1 MIRIISDSS
10 SLYSEKKGQ
19 EKNITIAS
27 LTVHINGKNYREY
40 EDIETEEFIKIINE
54 GHMPTSSQ
62 PSIGHVVDIYNQY
75 KEDEIINISMAD
87 GLSGT
92 YNSACVARGMA
103 ENPERIHVINSETLC
118 GPQKYLV
125 DLAAALVEEGK
136 ECKEIVDEI
145 NKALKESKSY
155 LIPHDFDYLVRGG
168 RISSI
173 VGKIG
178 SAIKLV
184 PVMTMSDDKKSLV
197 KFTTKRTYKKAV
209 QKIIEQM
216 TEDGINSEHKLYIYH
231 AFNED
236 GAEEVKKIILSAI
249 PDADIEV
256 GLLGPAFTTQGGPGC
271 ISIQHIKKHDALK
284 YSLV

>member
-27 LTVHINGKNYREY
+27 LTVHINGKSYREY
-40 EDIETEEFIKIINE
+40 EDIETEEFINIINE

-62 PSIGHVVDIYNQY
+62 PSIGHIVDMYNQY
-75 KEDEIINISMAD
+75 EEDEIINISMAD

-184 PVMTMSDDKKSLV
+184 PVMTMSEDKKSLV

-216 TEDGINSEHKLYIYH
+216 AEDGINSEHKLYIYH
-231 AFNED
+231 ACNEN
-236 GAEEVKKIILSAI
+236 GAEEIKKIILSAI

-256 GLLGPAFTTQGGPGC
+256 GLLGPVFTTQGGPGC

-284 YSLV
+284 

>member
-40 EDIETEEFIKIINE
+40 EDIETEEFINIINE

-62 PSIGHVVDIYNQY
+62 PSIGHVVDMYNQY
-75 KEDEIINISMAD
+75 EEDEIINISMAD

-92 YNSACVARGMA
+92 YNSACVARGMV
-103 ENPERIHVINSETLC
+103 ENPERIHVINSQTLC

-125 DLAAALVEEGK
+125 DLAMELVEQGRQ
-136 ECKEIVDEI
+136 CKEIVDEI

-178 SAIKLV
+178 SVIKLV

-271 ISIQHIKKHDALK
+271 ISIQYIKKHDALK

>member
-231 AFNED
+231 ACNEN
-236 GAEEVKKIILSAI
+236 GAEEIKKIILSAI

-284 YSLV
+284 

>member
-92 YNSACVARGMA
+92 YNSACVARGMV
-103 ENPERIHVINSETLC
+103 ENPERIHVINSQTLC

-125 DLAAALVEEGK
+125 DLAMELVEQGRQ
-136 ECKEIVDEI
+136 CKEIVDEI

-271 ISIQHIKKHDALK
+271 ISIQYIKKHDALK

>member
-40 EDIETEEFIKIINE
+40 EDIETEEFINIINE
-54 GHMPTSSQ
+54 GHIPTSSQ
-62 PSIGHVVDIYNQY
+62 PSIGHVVDMYNQY
-75 KEDEIINISMAD
+75 EEDEIINISMAD

-125 DLAAALVEEGK
+125 DLAVTLVEEGK

-216 TEDGINSEHKLYIYH
+216 TEDGINSQHKLYIYH
-231 AFNED
+231 ACNEN
-236 GAEEVKKIILSAI
+236 GAEEIKKIILSAI

-284 YSLV
+284 

>member
-27 LTVHINGKNYREY
+27 LTVHINGKSYREY
-40 EDIETEEFIKIINE
+40 EDIETEEFINIINE

-62 PSIGHVVDIYNQY
+62 PSIGHVVDMYNQY
-75 KEDEIINISMAD
+75 EEDEIINISMAD

-231 AFNED
+231 ACNEN
-236 GAEEVKKIILSAI
+236 GAEEIKKIILSAI

-256 GLLGPAFTTQGGPGC
+256 GLLGPVFTTQGGPGC

-284 YSLV
+284 

>member
-1 MIRIISDSS
+1 MIRITSDSS

-40 EDIETEEFIKIINE
+40 EDIETEEFINIINE
-54 GHMPTSSQ
+54 GHIPTSSQ
-62 PSIGHVVDIYNQY
+62 PSIGHVVDMYNQY
-75 KEDEIINISMAD
+75 EEDEIINISMAD

-125 DLAAALVEEGK
+125 DLAVTLVEEGK

-231 AFNED
+231 ACNED
-236 GAEEVKKIILSAI
+236 GAEEIKKIILSAM
-249 PDADIEV
+249 PDADIEM

-284 YSLV
+284 

>member
-27 LTVHINGKNYREY
+27 LTVHINGKSYREY
-40 EDIETEEFIKIINE
+40 EDIETEEFINIINE

-62 PSIGHVVDIYNQY
+62 PSIGHVVDMYNQY
-75 KEDEIINISMAD
+75 EEDEIINISMAD

-216 TEDGINSEHKLYIYH
+216 TEDGISSEHKLYIYH
-231 AFNED
+231 ACNED
-236 GAEEVKKIILSAI
+236 GAEEIKKIILSTI

-284 YSLV
+284 

>member
-40 EDIETEEFIKIINE
+40 EDIETEEFINIINE

-62 PSIGHVVDIYNQY
+62 PSIGHVVDMYNQY
-75 KEDEIINISMAD
+75 EEDEIINISMAD

-231 AFNED
+231 ACNED
-236 GAEEVKKIILSAI
+236 GADEIKKIILSAI

-284 YSLV
+284 

>member
-40 EDIETEEFIKIINE
+40 EDIETEEFINIINE
-54 GHMPTSSQ
+54 GHIPTSSQ
-62 PSIGHVVDIYNQY
+62 PSIGHVVDMYNQY
-75 KEDEIINISMAD
+75 EEDEIINISMAD

-92 YNSACVARGMA
+92 YNSACVARGMV

-125 DLAAALVEEGK
+125 DLAVTLVEEGK

-236 GAEEVKKIILSAI
+236 GAEEVKKIILSAM
-249 PDADIEV
+249 PDADIEM

-284 YSLV
+284 

>member
-27 LTVHINGKNYREY
+27 LTVHINGKSYREY
-40 EDIETEEFIKIINE
+40 EDIETEEFINIINE

-62 PSIGHVVDIYNQY
+62 PSIGHVVDMYNQY
-75 KEDEIINISMAD
+75 EEDEIINISMAD

-184 PVMTMSDDKKSLV
+184 PVMTMSEDKKSLV

-231 AFNED
+231 ACNED
-236 GAEEVKKIILSAI
+236 GAEEVKKIILSAM
-249 PDADIEV
+249 PDADIEM

-284 YSLV
+284 

>member
-40 EDIETEEFIKIINE
+40 EDIETEEFINIINE
-54 GHMPTSSQ
+54 GHIPTSSQ
-62 PSIGHVVDIYNQY
+62 PSIGHVVDMYNQY
-75 KEDEIINISMAD
+75 EEDEIINISMAD

-184 PVMTMSDDKKSLV
+184 PVMTMSEDKKSLV

-231 AFNED
+231 ACNED
-236 GAEEVKKIILSAI
+236 GAEEIKKIILSAI

-284 YSLV
+284 

>member
-92 YNSACVARGMA
+92 YNSACVARGMV
-103 ENPERIHVINSETLC
+103 ENPERIHVINSQTLC

-125 DLAAALVEEGK
+125 DLAMELVEQGRQ
-136 ECKEIVDEI
+136 CKEIVDEI

-271 ISIQHIKKHDALK
+271 ISIQYIKKHDALK
-284 YSLV
+284 

>member
-40 EDIETEEFIKIINE
+40 EDIETEEFINIINE
-54 GHMPTSSQ
+54 GHIPTSSQ
-62 PSIGHVVDIYNQY
+62 PSIGHVVDMYNQY
-75 KEDEIINISMAD
+75 EEDEIINISMAD

-216 TEDGINSEHKLYIYH
+216 TEDGISSEHKLYIYH
-231 AFNED
+231 ACNED
-236 GAEEVKKIILSAI
+236 GAEEIKKIILSTI

-284 YSLV
+284 

>member
-216 TEDGINSEHKLYIYH
+216 TEDGISSEHKLYIYH
-231 AFNED
+231 ACNED
-236 GAEEVKKIILSAI
+236 GAEEIKKIILSAI

>member
-27 LTVHINGKNYREY
+27 LTVHINGKSYREY
-40 EDIETEEFIKIINE
+40 EDIETEEFINIINE

-62 PSIGHVVDIYNQY
+62 PSIGHVVDMYNQY
-75 KEDEIINISMAD
+75 EEDEIINISMAD

-231 AFNED
+231 ACNEN
-236 GAEEVKKIILSAI
+236 GAEEIKKIILSAI

-284 YSLV
+284 

>member
-27 LTVHINGKNYREY
+27 LTVHINGKSYREY
-40 EDIETEEFIKIINE
+40 EDIETEEFINIINE

-62 PSIGHVVDIYNQY
+62 PSIGHIVDMYNQY
-75 KEDEIINISMAD
+75 EEDEIINISMAD

-231 AFNED
+231 ACNEN
-236 GAEEVKKIILSAI
+236 GAEEIKKIILSAI

-256 GLLGPAFTTQGGPGC
+256 GLLGPVFTTQGGPGC

-284 YSLV
+284 

>member
-27 LTVHINGKNYREY
+27 LTVHINGKSYREY
-40 EDIETEEFIKIINE
+40 EDIETEEFIDIINE

-62 PSIGHVVDIYNQY
+62 PSIGHVVDMYNQY
-75 KEDEIINISMAD
+75 EEDEIINISMAD

-92 YNSACVARGMA
+92 YNSACVARGMV
-103 ENPERIHVINSETLC
+103 ENPERIHIINSQTLC

-125 DLAAALVEEGK
+125 DLAMELVEQGRQ
-136 ECKEIVDEI
+136 CKEIVDEI

-231 AFNED
+231 ACNEN
-236 GAEEVKKIILSAI
+236 GAEEIKKIILSAI

-256 GLLGPAFTTQGGPGC
+256 GLLGPVFTTQGGPGC

-284 YSLV
+284 

>member
-27 LTVHINGKNYREY
+27 LTVHINGKSYREY
-40 EDIETEEFIKIINE
+40 EDIETEEFINIINE
-54 GHMPTSSQ
+54 GHIPTSSQ
-62 PSIGHVVDIYNQY
+62 PSIGHVVDMYNQY
-75 KEDEIINISMAD
+75 EEDEIINISMAD

-231 AFNED
+231 ACNED
-236 GAEEVKKIILSAI
+236 GAEEIKKIILSAI

-256 GLLGPAFTTQGGPGC
+256 GLLGPVFTTQGGPGC

-284 YSLV
+284 